1 MLAAHWNSL
10 MTSCHDCEHFGIGC
24 KGIVTRMAF
33 KDRVDEFCRNLKEV
47 KWRDQLYK
55 TSGTTML

>member
-1 MLAAHWNSL
+1 
-10 MTSCHDCEHFGIGC
+10 MTSCYDCEHFGIGC
-24 KGIVTRMAF
+24 KGIVTPMAF
-33 KDRVDEFCRNLKEV
+33 KDRVDEFCRNFREV